1 MDQVKKKPGRKPKI
15 EAAAVEAVSV
25 AVAALPDAE
34 AVRDAVLTGEPA
46 GLPPAVSAAEVDLSA
61 PQAPALPPPGEPEP
75 DEVAFTIDIPAHL
88 HDSAIPLHEFMQ
100 CPADI
105 RGAIQSQLGCLFT
118 LTNGRLTAKDGRL
131 YTVRQVGHAIEVIR
145 A

>member
-1 MDQVKKKPGRKPKI
+1 MDSVRKKPGRKPKI
-15 EAAAVEAVSV
+15 EAAGVEAVSV

-34 AVRDAVLTGEPA
+34 AVRDAVLAGEPVTVEIA
-46 GLPPAVSAAEVDLSA
+46 
-61 PQAPALPPPGEPEP
+61 PEP
-75 DEVAFTIDIPAHL
+75 AAVVEPMPEFTLAIPAHL
-88 HDSAIPLHEFMQ
+88 HDSAIPLHDFHQ

-118 LTNGRLTAKDGRL
+118 LTNGRVRANDGRMF
-131 YTVRQVGHAIEVIR
+131 TVRQVGHAIEVIR